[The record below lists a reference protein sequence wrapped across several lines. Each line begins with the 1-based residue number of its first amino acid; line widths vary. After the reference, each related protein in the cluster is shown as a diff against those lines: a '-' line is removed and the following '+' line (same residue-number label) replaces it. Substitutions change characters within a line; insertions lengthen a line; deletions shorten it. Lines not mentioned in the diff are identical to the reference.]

1 MFLTRAAQ
9 IIGKEGFRTFGY
21 ALQQKMHQNMTDEK
35 AYGDYQK
42 RIAQKQRITDNKA
55 DCTAICRHSGSYESM
70 LAAVSGMD
78 AEYIAVCDESCE
90 FDKDYTAIVSHYIRI
105 QKRAGRSLSY
115 IYTDSENYNQKS
127 GCGLPDCKPDY
138 SWDTLLSYNYI
149 GDAFVANKNALIDA
163 INECK
168 NLGAGDNINYYELS
182 LMILSGCKRT
192 DVGHIH
198 QVLVKDIRTDNKSDR
213 IADGTVAAF
222 KKMLLNKLEI
232 NADVIADKHDS
243 AVEHVHY
250 IPNEHDLVSI
260 IIPSKDNPDILKCCL
275 QSISKF
281 TKYINY
287 EIVVV
292 DNGSNDSN
300 RKEYEK
306 LVDTFEGQASYVY
319 EKADFNFS
327 HMCNTGAAKARG
339 NLLLFLNDDIE
350 IIGQDYEDT
359 DWLSVL
365 AGQAKQEST
374 GAVGA
379 KLLYP
384 DSSYIQHVG
393 VINYESSCFAHLYA
407 KAVDDEDIKAHRNYA
422 DYDCLCVTGACF
434 MLEKAKFD
442 KAGGFDEAFE
452 VTHNDVD
459 ICLTLYEQG
468 YYNVLRNDVVLFHH
482 ESFSRGDD
490 EVDEEKNR
498 RNMHAR
504 DLTYEKHPKLE
515 KYDPFYSPLLTQ
527 TENNYRFGDEIYSVI
542 YRKPQK
548 ADRLNPAA
556 GYIEVS
562 PTVKVTETGYHDDMQ
577 FRGFAYNGNKVYYNP
592 VIFLCNEQNCYR
604 IKAQSVCDRVFHLR
618 KGADKNINYAP
629 FFCGIDTTDM
639 ESGTYKCVIRA
650 NGKYYDAQARIVIN
664 DEDEDS
670 IAQ

>member
-1 MFLTRAAQ
+1 MFLTRAFE
-9 IIGKEGFRTFGY
+9 IINKEGVLTFRY
-21 ALQQKMHQNMTDEK
+21 ALGQKMRENMTDEK
-35 AYGDYQK
+35 IYQLYIKNVEPRQNVISENQCVQVVSVKENNTVKQVMEAVEKVSTEYVVLCSSDYELCE
-42 RIAQKQRITDNKA
+42 D
-55 DCTAICRHSGSYESM
+55 YE
-70 LAAVSGMD
+70 
-78 AEYIAVCDESCE
+78 
-90 FDKDYTAIVSHYIRI
+90 KKVSHYILI
-105 QKRAGRSLSY
+105 QKKAGRNLKY
-115 IYTDSENYNQKS
+115 IYSDSDTINDNGKREN
-127 GCGLPDCKPDY
+127 PDCKPDY
-138 SWDTLLSYNYI
+138 SWNTLLSFNYI
-149 GDAFVANKNALIDA
+149 GNVFAVKRQFFLHRMNEFV
-163 INECK
+163 
-168 NLGAGDNINYYELS
+168 DNFGSDSKFDSYKTSLFLLS
-182 LMILSGCKRT
+182 DNSAEN
-192 DVGHIH
+192 VGHIH
-198 QVLVKDIRTDNKSDR
+198 QILAHKKANYKEESDISEYKCLLPELKNKNVCVV
-213 IADGTVAAF
+213 T
-222 KKMLLNKLEI
+222 
-232 NADVIADKHDS
+232 DKHNKN
-243 AVEHVHY
+243 VQHIHY
-250 IPNEHDLVSI
+250 PLSENDCVSI
-260 IIPSKDNPDILKCCL
+260 IIPSKDNPEILKVCFE
-275 QSISKF
+275 SIKKC
-281 TKYINY
+281 TKYTKY
-287 EIVVV
+287 EIVVI
-292 DNGSNDSN
+292 DNGSNEDN
-300 RKEYEK
+300 RNEYKK
-306 LVDTFEGQASYVY
+306 LIAEFGENASYTY
-319 EKADFNFS
+319 ERFDFNFS
-327 HMCNTGAAKARG
+327 KMCNIGSKKATG
-339 NLLLFLNDDIE
+339 NMLLFLNDDIE

-407 KAVDDEDIKAHRNYA
+407 KAVDDENIKAHRNYA

-434 MLEKAKFD
+434 MIEKAKFD

-490 EVDEEKNR
+490 EIDEEKNR

-504 DLTYEKHPKLE
+504 DMTYEKHPKLE

-548 ADRLNPAA
+548 ADRLKPAA
-556 GYIEVS
+556 GYMEVS

-577 FRGFAYNGNKVYYNP
+577 LRGFAYNGNKVYYNP
-592 VIFLCNEQNCYR
+592 VIFLWNEQNCYR

-618 KGADKNINYAP
+618 KGVDKNINYAP

-639 ESGTYKCVIRA
+639 ESGTYRCAIRA
-650 NGKYYDAQARIVIN
+650 NGRYYDAQTCIVIN
-664 DEDEDS
+664 DDDG

>member
-9 IIGKEGFRTFGY
+9 IIRKEGFKTFGY
-21 ALQQKMHQNMTDEK
+21 ALHQKMHQNMTDAK
-35 AYGDYQK
+35 AYDNYQK
-42 RIAQKQRITDNKA
+42 RIAPKQRITDNKA
-55 DCTAICRHSGSYESM
+55 DCIAICGYSESYESM
-70 LAAVSGMD
+70 LAEVSGMD
-78 AEYIAVCDESCE
+78 AEYVAVCDEGCE
-90 FDKDYTAIVSHYIRI
+90 LDKDYTAIVSHYIRI
-105 QKRAGRSLSY
+105 QKRAGRSPRY
-115 IYTDSENYNQKS
+115 IYTDSENYNQEA

-149 GDAFVANKNALIDA
+149 GDAFVAKKNALIDA

-168 NLGAGDNINYYELS
+168 NHGVGDKVNYYELS
-182 LMILSGCKRT
+182 LMILSECKT
-192 DVGHIH
+192 ADVGHVH
-198 QVLVKDIRTDNKSDR
+198 QVLVKDVRTDNKSDR
-213 IADGTVAAF
+213 IADGGIAAF
-222 KKMLLNKLEI
+222 KKMLLNRSGTNVNI
-232 NADVIADKHDS
+232 VADKHDTE
-243 AVEHVHY
+243 VGHVHY
-250 IPNEHDLVSI
+250 IPDEHDLVSI

-300 RKEYEK
+300 RTEYEK

-327 HMCNTGAAKARG
+327 HMCNTGAAKAKG

-407 KAVDDEDIKAHRNYA
+407 KAVDDRNIKAHRNYA

-434 MLEKAKFD
+434 MLEKTKFD

-548 ADRLNPAA
+548 ADRLKPAA
-556 GYIEVS
+556 GYMEVS

-577 FRGFAYNGNKVYYNP
+577 LRGFAYNGNKVYYNP
-592 VIFLCNEQNCYR
+592 VIFLWNEQNCYR

-618 KGADKNINYAP
+618 KGVDKNINYAP

-639 ESGTYKCVIRA
+639 ESGTYRCAIRA
-650 NGKYYDAQARIVIN
+650 NGRYYDAQTCIVIN
-664 DEDEDS
+664 DDDG

>member
-1 MFLTRAAQ
+1 MFLTRAFE
-9 IIGKEGFRTFGY
+9 IINKEGFLTFKY
-21 ALQQKMHQNMTDEK
+21 ALGQKMRENMTDEK
-35 AYGDYQK
+35 IYQLYIKNVEPRQNAISENQCVQVVSVKENNTVKQVMEAAEKVSTEYVVLCSADYELCE
-42 RIAQKQRITDNKA
+42 N
-55 DCTAICRHSGSYESM
+55 YE
-70 LAAVSGMD
+70 
-78 AEYIAVCDESCE
+78 
-90 FDKDYTAIVSHYIRI
+90 KKVSHYILI
-105 QKRAGRSLSY
+105 QKKAGRNLQY
-115 IYTDSENYNQKS
+115 IYSDSDIINDNGKREN
-127 GCGLPDCKPDY
+127 PDCKPDY
-138 SWDTLLSYNYI
+138 SWNTLLSFNYI
-149 GDAFVANKNALIDA
+149 GNVFAVKKQFFLHRMNEFID
-163 INECK
+163 NFGSDSK
-168 NLGAGDNINYYELS
+168 FDSYKTSLFLLSDNSAEN
-182 LMILSGCKRT
+182 
-192 DVGHIH
+192 VGHIH
-198 QVLVKDIRTDNKSDR
+198 QILAHKKADYKEESDISDYKCLLPELKNKNVCVV
-213 IADGTVAAF
+213 T
-222 KKMLLNKLEI
+222 
-232 NADVIADKHDS
+232 DKHNKN
-243 AVEHVHY
+243 VQHIHY
-250 IPNEHDLVSI
+250 PLSENDCVSI
-260 IIPSKDNPDILKCCL
+260 IIPSKDNPEILKVCL
-275 QSISKF
+275 ESIKKY
-281 TKYINY
+281 TKHTKY
-287 EIVVV
+287 EIVVI
-292 DNGSNDSN
+292 DNGSNEDN
-300 RKEYEK
+300 RNEYKK
-306 LVDTFEGQASYVY
+306 LIAEFGENASYTY
-319 EKADFNFS
+319 ERFDFNFS
-327 HMCNTGAAKARG
+327 KMCNIGAKKATG
-339 NLLLFLNDDIE
+339 NMLLFLNDDIE

-384 DSSYIQHVG
+384 NSSYIQHVG

-407 KAVDDEDIKAHRNYA
+407 KAVDDENIKAHRNYA

-490 EVDEEKNR
+490 EIDEEKNR

-504 DLTYEKHPKLE
+504 DMTYEKHPKLE

-548 ADRLNPAA
+548 ADRLKPAA
-556 GYIEVS
+556 GYTEVS

-577 FRGFAYNGNKVYYNP
+577 LRGFAYNGNKVYYNP
-592 VIFLCNEQNCYR
+592 VIFLWNEQNCYR

-664 DEDEDS
+664 DEDG

>member
-9 IIGKEGFRTFGY
+9 IIGKEGFKTFGY
-21 ALQQKMHQNMTDEK
+21 ALQQKMHQNMTDAK
-35 AYGDYQK
+35 AYSIYQK
-42 RIAQKQRITDNKA
+42 KIAPKQRITDNKA
-55 DCTAICRHSGSYESM
+55 DCTAICGHRGSYESM

-105 QKRAGRSLSY
+105 QKRAGRRPSY
-115 IYTDSENYNQKS
+115 IYTDSEKYDQEA

-138 SWDTLLSYNYI
+138 SWDTLLSFNYI
-149 GDAFVANKNALIDA
+149 GDAFAAEKKILTDA
-163 INECK
+163 IRECIK
-168 NLGAGDNINYYELS
+168 NHDTGDKVNYYELS
-182 LMILSGCKRT
+182 LTILSKCKMS

-198 QVLVKDIRTDNKSDR
+198 QVLVKDIRTDSKSDR
-213 IADGTVAAF
+213 TADDGMAAF
-222 KKMLLNKLEI
+222 KKMLLESSGI
-232 NADVIADKHDS
+232 NVNIAADKHDS

-250 IPNEHDLVSI
+250 IPDEQDLVSI

-306 LVDTFEGQASYVY
+306 LVDTFEGQTSYVY

-327 HMCNTGAAKARG
+327 HMCNIGAAKAKG

-407 KAVDDEDIKAHRNYA
+407 KAVDDENIKAHRNYA

-434 MLEKAKFD
+434 MLEKVRFD

-504 DLTYEKHPKLE
+504 DMTYEKHPELE

-527 TENNYRFGDEIYSVI
+527 TENNFRFGDEIYSVI

-548 ADRLNPAA
+548 ADRLKPAA
-556 GYIEVS
+556 GYMEIS

-577 FRGFAYNGNKVYYNP
+577 LRGFAYNGNKVYYNP
-592 VIFLCNEQNCYR
+592 VIFLWNEQNCYTV
-604 IKAQSVCDRVFHLR
+604 KAQSVCDRVFHLR
-618 KGADKNINYAP
+618 KGVDKNINYAP

-639 ESGTYKCVIRA
+639 ESGTYRCAIRA
-650 NGKYYDAQARIVIN
+650 NGKYYDAQAGIVIN
-664 DEDEDS
+664 DEDN

>member
-1 MFLTRAAQ
+1 MFLTRAFE
-9 IIGKEGFRTFGY
+9 IINKEGFLTFKY
-21 ALQQKMHQNMTDEK
+21 ALGQKMRENMTDEK
-35 AYGDYQK
+35 IYQLYIKNVEPRQNAISENQCVQVVSVKENNTVKQVMEAAEKVSTEYVVLCSADYELCE
-42 RIAQKQRITDNKA
+42 N
-55 DCTAICRHSGSYESM
+55 YE
-70 LAAVSGMD
+70 
-78 AEYIAVCDESCE
+78 
-90 FDKDYTAIVSHYIRI
+90 KKVSHYILI
-105 QKRAGRSLSY
+105 QKKAGRNLQY
-115 IYTDSENYNQKS
+115 IYSDSDIINDNGKREN
-127 GCGLPDCKPDY
+127 PDCKPDY
-138 SWDTLLSYNYI
+138 SWNTLLSFNYI
-149 GDAFVANKNALIDA
+149 GNVFAVKKQFFLHRMNEFIDNFGSDSKFDSYK
-163 INECK
+163 IS
-168 NLGAGDNINYYELS
+168 LFLLSDNSVEN
-182 LMILSGCKRT
+182 
-192 DVGHIH
+192 VGHIH
-198 QVLVKDIRTDNKSDR
+198 QILAHKKADYKEESDISDYKCLLPELKNKNVCVV
-213 IADGTVAAF
+213 T
-222 KKMLLNKLEI
+222 
-232 NADVIADKHDS
+232 DKHNKN
-243 AVEHVHY
+243 VQHIHY
-250 IPNEHDLVSI
+250 PLSENDCVSI
-260 IIPSKDNPDILKCCL
+260 IIPSKDNPEILKVCL
-275 QSISKF
+275 ESIKKY
-281 TKYINY
+281 TKHTKY
-287 EIVVV
+287 EIVVI
-292 DNGSNDSN
+292 DNGSNEDN
-300 RKEYEK
+300 RNEYKK
-306 LVDTFEGQASYVY
+306 LIAEFGENASYTY
-319 EKADFNFS
+319 ERFDFNFS
-327 HMCNTGAAKARG
+327 KMCNIGAKKATG
-339 NLLLFLNDDIE
+339 NMLLFLNDDIE

-407 KAVDDEDIKAHRNYA
+407 KAVDDENIKAHRNYA

-504 DLTYEKHPKLE
+504 DMTYEKHPKLE

-548 ADRLNPAA
+548 ADRLRPAA
-556 GYIEVS
+556 GYMEVS

-577 FRGFAYNGNKVYYNP
+577 LRGFAYNGNKVYYNP
-592 VIFLCNEQNCYR
+592 VIFLWNEQNCYR

-664 DEDEDS
+664 DEDG

>member
-1 MFLTRAAQ
+1 MFLTRAFE
-9 IIGKEGFRTFGY
+9 IINKEGFLTFKY
-21 ALQQKMHQNMTDEK
+21 ALGQKMRENMTDEK
-35 AYGDYQK
+35 IYQLYIKNVEPRQNAISENQCVQVVSVKENNTVKQVMEAAEKVSTEYVVLCSADYELCE
-42 RIAQKQRITDNKA
+42 N
-55 DCTAICRHSGSYESM
+55 YE
-70 LAAVSGMD
+70 
-78 AEYIAVCDESCE
+78 
-90 FDKDYTAIVSHYIRI
+90 KKVSHYILI
-105 QKRAGRSLSY
+105 QKKAGRNLQY
-115 IYTDSENYNQKS
+115 IYSDSDIINDNGKREN
-127 GCGLPDCKPDY
+127 PDCKPDY
-138 SWDTLLSYNYI
+138 SWNTLLSFNYI
-149 GDAFVANKNALIDA
+149 GNVFAVKKQFFLHRMNEFID
-163 INECK
+163 NFGSDSK
-168 NLGAGDNINYYELS
+168 FDSYKTSLFLLSDNSAEN
-182 LMILSGCKRT
+182 
-192 DVGHIH
+192 VGHIH
-198 QVLVKDIRTDNKSDR
+198 QILAHKKADYKEESDISDYKCLLPELKNKNVCVV
-213 IADGTVAAF
+213 T
-222 KKMLLNKLEI
+222 
-232 NADVIADKHDS
+232 DKHNKN
-243 AVEHVHY
+243 VQHIHY
-250 IPNEHDLVSI
+250 PLSENDCVSI
-260 IIPSKDNPDILKCCL
+260 IIPSKDNPEILKVCL
-275 QSISKF
+275 ESIKKY
-281 TKYINY
+281 TKHTKY
-287 EIVVV
+287 EIVVI
-292 DNGSNDSN
+292 DNGSNEDN
-300 RKEYEK
+300 RNEYKK
-306 LVDTFEGQASYVY
+306 LIAEFGENASYTY
-319 EKADFNFS
+319 ERFDFNFS
-327 HMCNTGAAKARG
+327 KMCNIGAKKATG
-339 NLLLFLNDDIE
+339 NMLLFLNDDIE

-407 KAVDDEDIKAHRNYA
+407 KAVDDENIKAHRNYA

-548 ADRLNPAA
+548 ADRLKPAA
-556 GYIEVS
+556 GYTEVS

-577 FRGFAYNGNKVYYNP
+577 LRGFAYNGNKVYYNP
-592 VIFLCNEQNCYR
+592 VIFLWNEQNCYR

-664 DEDEDS
+664 DEDG

>member
-1 MFLTRAAQ
+1 MFLTRAFE
-9 IIGKEGFRTFGY
+9 IIKKEGFLTFKY
-21 ALQQKMHQNMTDEK
+21 ALGQKMRENMTDEK
-35 AYGDYQK
+35 IYQLYIKNVEPRQNAISENQCVQVVSVKENNTVKQVMEAAEKVSTEYVVLCSADYELCE
-42 RIAQKQRITDNKA
+42 N
-55 DCTAICRHSGSYESM
+55 YE
-70 LAAVSGMD
+70 
-78 AEYIAVCDESCE
+78 
-90 FDKDYTAIVSHYIRI
+90 KKVSHYILI
-105 QKRAGRSLSY
+105 QKKAGRNLQY
-115 IYTDSENYNQKS
+115 IYSDSDIINDNGKREN
-127 GCGLPDCKPDY
+127 PDCKPDY
-138 SWDTLLSYNYI
+138 SWNTLLSFNYI
-149 GDAFVANKNALIDA
+149 GNVFAVKKQFFLHRMNEFID
-163 INECK
+163 NFGSDSK
-168 NLGAGDNINYYELS
+168 FDSYKTSLFLLSDNSAEN
-182 LMILSGCKRT
+182 
-192 DVGHIH
+192 VGHIH
-198 QVLVKDIRTDNKSDR
+198 QILAHKKADYKEESDISDYKCLLPELKNKNVCVV
-213 IADGTVAAF
+213 T
-222 KKMLLNKLEI
+222 
-232 NADVIADKHDS
+232 DKHNKN
-243 AVEHVHY
+243 VQHIHY
-250 IPNEHDLVSI
+250 PLSENDCVSI
-260 IIPSKDNPDILKCCL
+260 IIPSKDNPEILKVCL
-275 QSISKF
+275 ESIKKY
-281 TKYINY
+281 TKHTKY
-287 EIVVV
+287 EIVVI
-292 DNGSNDSN
+292 DNGSNEDN
-300 RKEYEK
+300 RNEYKK
-306 LVDTFEGQASYVY
+306 LIAEFGENASYTY
-319 EKADFNFS
+319 ERFDFNFS
-327 HMCNTGAAKARG
+327 KMCNIGAKKATG
-339 NLLLFLNDDIE
+339 NMLLFLNDDIE

-407 KAVDDEDIKAHRNYA
+407 KAVDDENIKAHRNYA

-504 DLTYEKHPKLE
+504 DMTYEKHPKLE

-548 ADRLNPAA
+548 ADRLKPAA
-556 GYIEVS
+556 GYTEVS

-577 FRGFAYNGNKVYYNP
+577 LRGFAYNGNKVYYNP
-592 VIFLCNEQNCYR
+592 VIFLWNEQNCYR

-664 DEDEDS
+664 DEDG

>member
-1 MFLTRAAQ
+1 MFLTRAFE
-9 IIGKEGFRTFGY
+9 IINKEGFLTFKY
-21 ALQQKMHQNMTDEK
+21 ALGQKMRENMTDEK
-35 AYGDYQK
+35 IYQLYIKNVEPRQNAISENQCVQVVSVKENNTVKQVMEAAEKVSTEYVVLCSADYELCE
-42 RIAQKQRITDNKA
+42 N
-55 DCTAICRHSGSYESM
+55 YE
-70 LAAVSGMD
+70 
-78 AEYIAVCDESCE
+78 
-90 FDKDYTAIVSHYIRI
+90 KKVSHYILI
-105 QKRAGRSLSY
+105 QKKAGRNLQY
-115 IYTDSENYNQKS
+115 IYSDSDIINDNGKREN
-127 GCGLPDCKPDY
+127 PDCKPDY
-138 SWDTLLSYNYI
+138 SWNTLLSFNYI
-149 GDAFVANKNALIDA
+149 GNVFAVKKQFFLHRMNEFID
-163 INECK
+163 NFGSDSK
-168 NLGAGDNINYYELS
+168 FDSYKTSLFLLSDNSAEN
-182 LMILSGCKRT
+182 
-192 DVGHIH
+192 VGHIH
-198 QVLVKDIRTDNKSDR
+198 QILAHKKADYKEESDISDYKCLLPELKNKNVCVV
-213 IADGTVAAF
+213 T
-222 KKMLLNKLEI
+222 
-232 NADVIADKHDS
+232 DKHNKN
-243 AVEHVHY
+243 VQHIHY
-250 IPNEHDLVSI
+250 PLSENDCVSI
-260 IIPSKDNPDILKCCL
+260 IIPSKDNPEILKVCL
-275 QSISKF
+275 ESIKKY
-281 TKYINY
+281 TKHTKY
-287 EIVVV
+287 EIVVI
-292 DNGSNDSN
+292 DNGSNEDN
-300 RKEYEK
+300 RNEYKK
-306 LVDTFEGQASYVY
+306 LIAEFGENASYTY
-319 EKADFNFS
+319 ERFDFNFS
-327 HMCNTGAAKARG
+327 KMCNIGAKKATG
-339 NLLLFLNDDIE
+339 NMLLFLNDDIE

-407 KAVDDEDIKAHRNYA
+407 KAVDDENIKAHRNYA

-504 DLTYEKHPKLE
+504 DMTYEKHPKLE

-548 ADRLNPAA
+548 ADRLKPAA
-556 GYIEVS
+556 GYTEVS

-577 FRGFAYNGNKVYYNP
+577 LRGFAYNGNKVYYNP
-592 VIFLCNEQNCYR
+592 VIFLWNEQNCYR

-639 ESGTYKCVIRA
+639 ESGTYRCAIRA

-664 DEDEDS
+664 DEDG

>member
-9 IIGKEGFRTFGY
+9 IIRKEGFKTFGY

-35 AYGDYQK
+35 AYSIYQK
-42 RIAQKQRITDNKA
+42 KITPKQRITDNKA
-55 DCTAICRHSGSYESM
+55 DCTATCRHSGSYESM
-70 LAAVSGMD
+70 LAAVSAMD
-78 AEYIAVCDESCE
+78 TEYIAVCDESCE

-105 QKRAGRSLSY
+105 QKRAGRSLIY
-115 IYTDSENYNQKS
+115 IYTDSEKYNQEA

-149 GDAFVANKNALIDA
+149 GDAFVAKKNALIDA

-168 NLGAGDNINYYELS
+168 NHGAVDNINYYELS
-182 LMILSGCKRT
+182 LMILSECKTT

-198 QVLVKDIRTDNKSDR
+198 QVLVKDIRIDSKSDK
-213 IADGTVAAF
+213 IADVGMAAF
-222 KKMLLNKLEI
+222 KKMLLERSEI
-232 NADVIADKHDS
+232 NVNIAADKHDS

-250 IPNEHDLVSI
+250 IPDDNDLVSI
-260 IIPSKDNPDILKCCL
+260 IIPSKDNPDILKCCF
-275 QSISKF
+275 QSIRKF

-327 HMCNTGAAKARG
+327 HMCNIGAAKAKG

-407 KAVDDEDIKAHRNYA
+407 KAVDDENIKAHRNYA

-434 MLEKAKFD
+434 MIEKAKFD

-504 DLTYEKHPKLE
+504 DMVYEKHPELE

-548 ADRLNPAA
+548 ADRLKPAA
-556 GYIEVS
+556 GYMEVS

-577 FRGFAYNGNKVYYNP
+577 LRGFAYNGNKVYYNP
-592 VIFLCNEQNCYR
+592 VIFLWNEQNCYR

-639 ESGTYKCVIRA
+639 ECGTYRCAIRA
-650 NGKYYDAQARIVIN
+650 NGKYYDAQACIVIN

>member
-1 MFLTRAAQ
+1 MFLTRAFE
-9 IIGKEGFRTFGY
+9 IINKEGFLTFKY
-21 ALQQKMHQNMTDEK
+21 ALGQKMRENMTDEK
-35 AYGDYQK
+35 IYQLYIKNVEPRQNAISENQCVQVVSVKENNTVKQVMEAAEKVSTEYVVLCSADYELCE
-42 RIAQKQRITDNKA
+42 N
-55 DCTAICRHSGSYESM
+55 YE
-70 LAAVSGMD
+70 
-78 AEYIAVCDESCE
+78 
-90 FDKDYTAIVSHYIRI
+90 KKVSHYILI
-105 QKRAGRSLSY
+105 QKKAGRNLQY
-115 IYTDSENYNQKS
+115 IYSDSDIINDNGKREN
-127 GCGLPDCKPDY
+127 PDCKPDY
-138 SWDTLLSYNYI
+138 SWNTLLSFNYI
-149 GDAFVANKNALIDA
+149 GNVFAVKKQFFLHRMNEFID
-163 INECK
+163 NFGSDSK
-168 NLGAGDNINYYELS
+168 FDSYKTSLFLLSDNSAEN
-182 LMILSGCKRT
+182 
-192 DVGHIH
+192 VGHIH
-198 QVLVKDIRTDNKSDR
+198 QILAHKKADYKEESDISDYKCLLPELKNKNVCVV
-213 IADGTVAAF
+213 T
-222 KKMLLNKLEI
+222 
-232 NADVIADKHDS
+232 DKHNKN
-243 AVEHVHY
+243 VQHIHY
-250 IPNEHDLVSI
+250 PLSENDCVSI
-260 IIPSKDNPDILKCCL
+260 IIPSKDNPEILKVCL
-275 QSISKF
+275 ESIKKY
-281 TKYINY
+281 TKHTKY
-287 EIVVV
+287 EIVVI
-292 DNGSNDSN
+292 DNGSNEDN
-300 RKEYEK
+300 RNEYKK
-306 LVDTFEGQASYVY
+306 LIAEFGENASYTY
-319 EKADFNFS
+319 ERFDFNFS
-327 HMCNTGAAKARG
+327 KMCNIGAKKATG
-339 NLLLFLNDDIE
+339 NMLLFLNDDIE

-407 KAVDDEDIKAHRNYA
+407 KAVDDENIKAHRNYA

-504 DLTYEKHPKLE
+504 DMTYEKHPKLE

-548 ADRLNPAA
+548 ADRLRPAA
-556 GYIEVS
+556 GYTEVS

-577 FRGFAYNGNKVYYNP
+577 LRGFAYNGNKVYYNP
-592 VIFLCNEQNCYR
+592 VIFLWNEQNCYR

-664 DEDEDS
+664 DEDG

>member
-1 MFLTRAAQ
+1 MFLTRAFE
-9 IIGKEGFRTFGY
+9 IINREGFLTFKY
-21 ALQQKMHQNMTDEK
+21 ALGQKMRENMTDEK
-35 AYGDYQK
+35 VYQSYIKNVEPRQNAISENQCVQVVSVKENSTVKQVMEAVEKVSTEYAALCSADY
-42 RIAQKQRITDNKA
+42 RLCD
-55 DCTAICRHSGSYESM
+55 DYE
-70 LAAVSGMD
+70 
-78 AEYIAVCDESCE
+78 
-90 FDKDYTAIVSHYIRI
+90 KKVSHYILI
-105 QKRAGRSLSY
+105 QKKAGRNLKY
-115 IYTDSENYNQKS
+115 IYSDSDIINDNGKREN
-127 GCGLPDCKPDY
+127 PDCKPDY
-138 SWDTLLSYNYI
+138 SWNTLLSFNYI
-149 GDAFVANKNALIDA
+149 GNVFVVRKQFFLQKMNEFIDDSGYDS
-163 INECK
+163 K
-168 NLGAGDNINYYELS
+168 FDSYKTSLFLLSDNSPEN
-182 LMILSGCKRT
+182 
-192 DVGHIH
+192 VGHIH
-198 QVLVKDIRTDNKSDR
+198 QILAHKKADYKEKSDVS
-213 IADGTVAAF
+213 DY
-222 KKMLLNKLEI
+222 KCLLPELKNK
-232 NADVIADKHDS
+232 NACVVTDKHNKN
-243 AVEHVHY
+243 VQHVHY
-250 IPNEHDLVSI
+250 PLSEDDCVSI
-260 IIPSKDNPDILKCCL
+260 IIPSKDNPEIFKVCL
-275 QSISKF
+275 ESIKKH
-281 TKYINY
+281 TKYMKY
-287 EIVVV
+287 EIIVI
-292 DNGSNDSN
+292 DNGSEEDN
-300 RKEYEK
+300 RNQYKK
-306 LVDTFEGQASYVY
+306 LVAEFGENASYTY
-319 EKADFNFS
+319 ERFDFNFS
-327 HMCNTGAAKARG
+327 KMCNTGAKKATG
-339 NLLLFLNDDIE
+339 NILLFLNDDIE
-350 IIGQDYEDT
+350 ITGQDYEDT

-407 KAVDDEDIKAHRNYA
+407 KAVDDENIKAHRNYA

-498 RNMHAR
+498 RNMYTR
-504 DLTYEKHPKLE
+504 DMVYEKHPKLE

-548 ADRLNPAA
+548 ADRLRPAA
-556 GYIEVS
+556 GYMEVS

-577 FRGFAYNGNKVYYNP
+577 LRGFAYNENKVYYNP
-592 VIFLCNEQNCYR
+592 VIFLWNEQNCYK

-639 ESGTYKCVIRA
+639 ESGTYRCAIRA
-650 NGKYYDAQARIVIN
+650 DGKYYDAQTDVVI
-664 DEDEDS
+664 DG
-670 IAQ
+670 

>member
-1 MFLTRAAQ
+1 MFLTRAFE
-9 IIGKEGFRTFGY
+9 IINKEGFLTFKY
-21 ALQQKMHQNMTDEK
+21 ALGQKMRENMTDEK
-35 AYGDYQK
+35 IYQLYIKNVEPRQNAISENQCVQVVSVKENNTVKQVMEAAEKVSTEYVVLCSADYELCE
-42 RIAQKQRITDNKA
+42 N
-55 DCTAICRHSGSYESM
+55 YE
-70 LAAVSGMD
+70 
-78 AEYIAVCDESCE
+78 
-90 FDKDYTAIVSHYIRI
+90 KKVSHYILI
-105 QKRAGRSLSY
+105 QKKAGRNLQY
-115 IYTDSENYNQKS
+115 IYSDSDIINDNGKREN
-127 GCGLPDCKPDY
+127 PDCKPDY
-138 SWDTLLSYNYI
+138 SWNTLLSFNYI
-149 GDAFVANKNALIDA
+149 GNVFAVKKQFFLHRMNEFID
-163 INECK
+163 NFGSDSK
-168 NLGAGDNINYYELS
+168 FDSYKTSLFLLSDNLAEN
-182 LMILSGCKRT
+182 
-192 DVGHIH
+192 VGHIH
-198 QVLVKDIRTDNKSDR
+198 QILAHKKADYKEESDISDYKCLLPELKNKNVCVV
-213 IADGTVAAF
+213 T
-222 KKMLLNKLEI
+222 
-232 NADVIADKHDS
+232 DKHNKN
-243 AVEHVHY
+243 VQHIHY
-250 IPNEHDLVSI
+250 PLSENDCVSI
-260 IIPSKDNPDILKCCL
+260 IIPSKDNPEILKVCL
-275 QSISKF
+275 ESIKKY
-281 TKYINY
+281 TKHTKY
-287 EIVVV
+287 EIVVI
-292 DNGSNDSN
+292 DNGSNEDN
-300 RKEYEK
+300 RNEYKK
-306 LVDTFEGQASYVY
+306 LIAEFGENASYTY
-319 EKADFNFS
+319 ERFDFNFS
-327 HMCNTGAAKARG
+327 KMCNIGAKKATG
-339 NLLLFLNDDIE
+339 NMLLFLNDDIE

-407 KAVDDEDIKAHRNYA
+407 KAVDDRNIKAHRNYA

-434 MLEKAKFD
+434 MLEKTKFD

-548 ADRLNPAA
+548 ADRLKPAA
-556 GYIEVS
+556 GYMEVS
-562 PTVKVTETGYHDDMQ
+562 STVKVTETGYHDDMQ
-577 FRGFAYNGNKVYYNP
+577 LRGFAYNGNKVYYNP
-592 VIFLCNEQNCYR
+592 VIFLWNEQNCYK

-639 ESGTYKCVIRA
+639 ESGTYRCAIRA
-650 NGKYYDAQARIVIN
+650 NGKYYDAQASIVIN
-664 DEDEDS
+664 DEDN

>member
-21 ALQQKMHQNMTDEK
+21 ALSQKLHQNMTDAK
-35 AYGDYQK
+35 AYGIYQK
-42 RIAQKQRITDNKA
+42 NIAPKQRITDNKA
-55 DCTAICRHSGSYESM
+55 DCAAICRHSGSYESM

-78 AEYIAVCDESCE
+78 AEYIAVCDERCE
-90 FDKDYTAIVSHYIRI
+90 FAKDYTAIVSHYIRT
-105 QKRAGRSLSY
+105 QKRAGRRLSY
-115 IYTDSENYNQKS
+115 IYTDSENYNQEA

-149 GDAFVANKNALIDA
+149 GDALVAKKNILIDA
-163 INECK
+163 VNEWIK
-168 NLGAGDNINYYELS
+168 NHGAGDEVNYYELS
-182 LMILSGCKRT
+182 LMILSECKMA

-198 QVLVKDIRTDNKSDR
+198 QVLVKNIRTDIKSDR
-213 IADGTVAAF
+213 TVAGGTTAF
-222 KKMLLNKLEI
+222 KQMLLKRSGI
-232 NADVIADKHDS
+232 NVNIVADKHDS
-243 AVEHVHY
+243 KVEHVHY
-250 IPNEHDLVSI
+250 IPDEHDLVSI

-275 QSISKF
+275 QSIRKF
-281 TKYINY
+281 TRYINY

-327 HMCNTGAAKARG
+327 HMCNTGAAKAKG

-407 KAVDDEDIKAHRNYA
+407 KAVDDGNIKAHRNYA

-434 MLEKAKFD
+434 MLEKTKFD

-504 DLTYEKHPKLE
+504 DMTYEKHPELE

-548 ADRLNPAA
+548 ADRLKPST
-556 GYIEVS
+556 GYMVS
-562 PTVKVTETGYHDDMQ
+562 PEVRVTETGYHDDMQ
-577 FRGFAYNGNKVYYNP
+577 LRGFAYNGNKVYYNP
-592 VIFLCNEQNCYR
+592 VIFLWNEQNCYK

-639 ESGTYKCVIRA
+639 ESGTYRCAIRA
-650 NGKYYDAQARIVIN
+650 NGKYYDAQACIVIN
-664 DEDEDS
+664 DEDN

>member
-1 MFLTRAAQ
+1 MFLTRAFE
-9 IIGKEGFRTFGY
+9 IINKEGFLTFKY
-21 ALQQKMHQNMTDEK
+21 ALGQKMRENMTDEK
-35 AYGDYQK
+35 IYQLYIKNVEPRQNAISENQCVQVVSVKENNTVKQVMEAAEKVSTEYVVLCSADYELCE
-42 RIAQKQRITDNKA
+42 N
-55 DCTAICRHSGSYESM
+55 YE
-70 LAAVSGMD
+70 
-78 AEYIAVCDESCE
+78 
-90 FDKDYTAIVSHYIRI
+90 KKVSHYILI
-105 QKRAGRSLSY
+105 QKKAGRNLQY
-115 IYTDSENYNQKS
+115 IYSDSDIINDNGKREN
-127 GCGLPDCKPDY
+127 PDCKPDY
-138 SWDTLLSYNYI
+138 SWNTLLSFNYI
-149 GDAFVANKNALIDA
+149 GNVFAVKKQFFLHRMNEFID
-163 INECK
+163 NFGSDSK
-168 NLGAGDNINYYELS
+168 FDSYKTSLFLLSDNSAEN
-182 LMILSGCKRT
+182 
-192 DVGHIH
+192 VGHIH
-198 QVLVKDIRTDNKSDR
+198 QILAHKKADYKEESDISDYKCLLPELKNKNVCVV
-213 IADGTVAAF
+213 T
-222 KKMLLNKLEI
+222 
-232 NADVIADKHDS
+232 DKHNKN
-243 AVEHVHY
+243 VQHIHY
-250 IPNEHDLVSI
+250 PLSENDCVSI
-260 IIPSKDNPDILKCCL
+260 IIPSKDNPEILKVCL
-275 QSISKF
+275 ESIKKY
-281 TKYINY
+281 TKHTKY
-287 EIVVV
+287 EIVVI
-292 DNGSNDSN
+292 DNGSNEDN
-300 RKEYEK
+300 RNEYKK
-306 LVDTFEGQASYVY
+306 LIAEFGENASYTY
-319 EKADFNFS
+319 ERFDFNFS
-327 HMCNTGAAKARG
+327 KMCNIGAKKATG
-339 NLLLFLNDDIE
+339 NMLLFLNDDIE

-407 KAVDDEDIKAHRNYA
+407 KAVDDENIKAHRNYA

-504 DLTYEKHPKLE
+504 DMTYEKHPELE

-548 ADRLNPAA
+548 ADRLKPAA
-556 GYIEVS
+556 GYTEVS

-577 FRGFAYNGNKVYYNP
+577 LRGFAYNGNKVYYNP
-592 VIFLCNEQNCYR
+592 VIFLWNEQNCYR

-664 DEDEDS
+664 DEDG

>member
-1 MFLTRAAQ
+1 MFLTRAFE
-9 IIGKEGFRTFGY
+9 IINKEGFLTFKY
-21 ALQQKMHQNMTDEK
+21 ALGQKMRENMTDEK
-35 AYGDYQK
+35 IYQLYIKNVEPRQNAISENQCVQVVSVKENNTVKQVMEAVEKVSTEYVVLCSADYELCE
-42 RIAQKQRITDNKA
+42 N
-55 DCTAICRHSGSYESM
+55 YE
-70 LAAVSGMD
+70 
-78 AEYIAVCDESCE
+78 
-90 FDKDYTAIVSHYIRI
+90 KKVSHYILI
-105 QKRAGRSLSY
+105 QKKAGRNLQY
-115 IYTDSENYNQKS
+115 IYSDSDTINDNGKREN
-127 GCGLPDCKPDY
+127 PDCKPDY
-138 SWDTLLSYNYI
+138 SWNTLLSFNYI
-149 GDAFVANKNALIDA
+149 GNVFAVKKQFFLHRMNEFV
-163 INECK
+163 
-168 NLGAGDNINYYELS
+168 DNFGSDSKFDSYKISLFLLS
-182 LMILSGCKRT
+182 DNSAE

-198 QVLVKDIRTDNKSDR
+198 QILAHKKADYKEESDTSDYKCLLPELKNKNVCVV
-213 IADGTVAAF
+213 T
-222 KKMLLNKLEI
+222 
-232 NADVIADKHDS
+232 DKHNKN
-243 AVEHVHY
+243 VQHIHY
-250 IPNEHDLVSI
+250 PLSENDCVSI
-260 IIPSKDNPDILKCCL
+260 IIPSKDNPEILKVCL
-275 QSISKF
+275 ESIKKY
-281 TKYINY
+281 TKHTKY
-287 EIVVV
+287 EIVVI
-292 DNGSNDSN
+292 DNGSNEDN
-300 RKEYEK
+300 RNEYKK
-306 LVDTFEGQASYVY
+306 LIAEFGENASYTY
-319 EKADFNFS
+319 ERFDFNFS
-327 HMCNTGAAKARG
+327 KMCNIGAKKATG
-339 NLLLFLNDDIE
+339 NMLLFLNDDIE

-407 KAVDDEDIKAHRNYA
+407 KAVDDENIKAHRNYA

-442 KAGGFDEAFE
+442 KAGGFDEAYE

-504 DLTYEKHPKLE
+504 DMTYEKHPKLE

-548 ADRLNPAA
+548 ADRLKPAA
-556 GYIEVS
+556 GYTEVS

-577 FRGFAYNGNKVYYNP
+577 LRGFAYNGNKVYYNP
-592 VIFLCNEQNCYR
+592 VIFLWNEQNCYR

-664 DEDEDS
+664 DEDG

>member
-1 MFLTRAAQ
+1 MFLTRAFE
-9 IIGKEGFRTFGY
+9 IINKEGFLTFKY
-21 ALQQKMHQNMTDEK
+21 ALGQKMRENMTDEK
-35 AYGDYQK
+35 IYQLYIKNVEPRQNAISENQCVQVVSVKENNTVKQVMEAAEKVSTEYVVLCSADYELCE
-42 RIAQKQRITDNKA
+42 N
-55 DCTAICRHSGSYESM
+55 YE
-70 LAAVSGMD
+70 
-78 AEYIAVCDESCE
+78 
-90 FDKDYTAIVSHYIRI
+90 KKVSHYILI
-105 QKRAGRSLSY
+105 QKKAGRNLQY
-115 IYTDSENYNQKS
+115 IYSDSDIINDNGKREN
-127 GCGLPDCKPDY
+127 PDCKPDY
-138 SWDTLLSYNYI
+138 SWNTLLSFNYI
-149 GDAFVANKNALIDA
+149 GNVFAVKKQFFLHRMNEFID
-163 INECK
+163 NFGSDSK
-168 NLGAGDNINYYELS
+168 FDSYKTSLFLLSDNSAEN
-182 LMILSGCKRT
+182 
-192 DVGHIH
+192 VGHIH
-198 QVLVKDIRTDNKSDR
+198 QILAHKKADYKEESDISDYKCLLPELKNKNVCVV
-213 IADGTVAAF
+213 T
-222 KKMLLNKLEI
+222 
-232 NADVIADKHDS
+232 DKHNKN
-243 AVEHVHY
+243 VQHIHY
-250 IPNEHDLVSI
+250 PLSENDCVSI
-260 IIPSKDNPDILKCCL
+260 IIPSKDNPEILKVCL
-275 QSISKF
+275 ESIKKY
-281 TKYINY
+281 TKHTKY
-287 EIVVV
+287 EIVVI
-292 DNGSNDSN
+292 DNGSNEDN
-300 RKEYEK
+300 RNEYKK
-306 LVDTFEGQASYVY
+306 LIAEFGENASYTY
-319 EKADFNFS
+319 ERFDFNFS
-327 HMCNTGAAKARG
+327 KMCNIGAKKATG
-339 NLLLFLNDDIE
+339 NMLLFLNDDIE

-407 KAVDDEDIKAHRNYA
+407 KAVDDENIKAHRNYA

-504 DLTYEKHPKLE
+504 DMTYEKHPKLE

-548 ADRLNPAA
+548 ADRLKPAA
-556 GYIEVS
+556 GYMEVS

-577 FRGFAYNGNKVYYNP
+577 LRGFAYNGNKVYYNP
-592 VIFLCNEQNCYR
+592 VIFLWNEQNCYR

-650 NGKYYDAQARIVIN
+650 NGRYYDAQARIVIN
-664 DEDEDS
+664 DEDG